1 MSVVALVIFVLV
13 AVLVLWFTKWLL
25 GTAQVP
31 EPAARIILVVVGLI
45 ILLVFLQRIGLL
57 SGGGPMVRF

>member
-1 MSVVALVIFVLV
+1 MTLVALVIFVLV

-25 GTAQVP
+25 ATATVP

-45 ILLVFLQRIGLL
+45 LLLIFLQRIGLL
-57 SGGGPMVRF
+57 SGGGPIIRV